1 MAAATMS
8 RKRKAVEDVSELQDG
23 VKGRTAKSRRTAE
36 AEQTKP
42 KKILQNASR
51 RIAKLA
57 QDQGKEQQTEPSLA
71 PSKTVNKRQRSPE
84 PAETPRH
91 KRVKDTVPPTP
102 EETPT
107 RGASRL
113 FDRLNLLN
121 TAAITSSSENLQA
134 YQSPPETPHS
144 HALKGVTDTLPT
156 KVEDLKQQFTALLSS
171 HALFVAHYGAG
182 SPCALPE
189 LASRV
194 TQTWKKR
201 AVSIDDIRRL
211 VAILAEASP
220 FLLIDNGEGM
230 ICLEIKEGREG
241 TSLQNKQLIDEFSRR
256 LQRRWLRWSA
266 TADNSI
272 DAFLTSLPLA
282 LIVKSEVAKDP
293 NKQSKGAYHL
303 AQLKARPAEVTAA
316 SAKKVET
323 VKDEAKTSAG
333 VSSRGASLLDRILAK
348 QAAIAAGPGGPAK
361 EQLDRL
367 AALDKVEDVTRI
379 LDFLAGGRPRASFS
393 MQAVVQHLQNS
404 MRSPIGRE
412 EAERV
417 IEVMA
422 QEICPRFV
430 QTVKTGGLYGVVVT
444 KMGRPLDLKTR
455 LDAARSKSS

>member
-8 RKRKAVEDVSELQDG
+8 RKRKAVEDVSELLDG
-23 VKGRTAKSRRTAE
+23 AKGRTAKTRRTGGVE
-36 AEQTKP
+36 ATKP
-42 KKILQNASR
+42 RKKFKSATR
-51 RIAKLA
+51 RVGKLV
-57 QDQGKEQQTEPSLA
+57 QDHGKEQQTEPTLA
-71 PSKTVNKRQRSPE
+71 ASKKVNKRQRSPE
-84 PAETPRH
+84 PTETPRH
-91 KRVKDTVPPTP
+91 KRVKDAAPPTP

-107 RGASRL
+107 RGTSRL
-113 FDRLNLLN
+113 FDRLNLFN
-121 TAAITSSSENLQA
+121 TAAITSTSKNLQA

-144 HALKGVTDTLPT
+144 HALKGATDTLPT
-156 KVEDLKQQFTALLSS
+156 EVEDLKQQFTAFLNA
-171 HALFVAHYGAG
+171 HALFVAHHGAG

-194 TQTWKKR
+194 TQSWKKR

-211 VAILAEASP
+211 VAIVAEASP

-230 ICLEIKEGREG
+230 ICLEMKEGREG

-266 TADNSI
+266 AAEDSTN
-272 DAFLTSLPLA
+272 AFLTSLPLA
-282 LIVKSEVAKDP
+282 PIMKSEVATDP
-293 NKQSKGAYHL
+293 SKQSKGAYRL
-303 AQLKARPAEVTAA
+303 AQLKVRPTEATAA
-316 SAKKVET
+316 STKKVET
-323 VKDEAKTSAG
+323 VTDEAKTSAG

-348 QAAIAAGPGGPAK
+348 QAALAAGPGGPTK

-393 MQAVVQHLQNS
+393 MQAVIQHLQSS
-404 MRSPIGRE
+404 MRSPTGRE

-417 IEVMA
+417 VEVMA

-430 QTVKTGGLYGVVVT
+430 QTVKAGRLYGVVVT
-444 KMGRPLDLKTR
+444 KMGRPLDLQTR